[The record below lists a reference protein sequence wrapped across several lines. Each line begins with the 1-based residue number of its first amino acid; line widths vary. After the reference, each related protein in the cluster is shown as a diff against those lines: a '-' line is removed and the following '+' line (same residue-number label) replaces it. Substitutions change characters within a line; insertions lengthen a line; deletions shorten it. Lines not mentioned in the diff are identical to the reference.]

1 MNAQIP
7 DSDPRVANRIESINS
22 SLRCFA
28 YSLIGLVPI
37 LGLPWW
43 LAAMFQGRKARRAA
57 RGNWN
62 PASRYLKLAGWMMPL
77 TLFTNA
83 VFLIGTAIIAS
94 VAGQGGMG
102 CSTGHG

>member
-1 MNAQIP
+1 MNSIP
-7 DSDPRVANRIESINS
+7 PDTDSLVENRIESIEF

-43 LAAMFQGRKARRAA
+43 LAAMSQGRKAKRAA

-62 PASRYLKLAGWMMPL
+62 PATRYLKLACWMIPL
-77 TLFTNA
+77 TLLTNA
-83 VFLIGTAIIAS
+83 AFLMGTAVIATI
-94 VAGQGGMG
+94 VGQGGSI